1 MSETKKGPITV
12 MAHLV
17 AGYPSDG
24 IARAAAR
31 GLADG
36 GVSYFEVQFP
46 FSDPSADGKAI
57 QTACA
62 SVLER
67 GYRVS
72 EGFDFVASLRRDY
85 PGIPV
90 FIMTYADLA
99 YRKAIADFA
108 SRAAGA
114 GASGLIVPDL
124 PFDAD
129 EGLDAECRK
138 RGLCAV
144 PVAAPSMTAT
154 RLAELAALGRPYVYA
169 ALRAGIT
176 GASTTIDAETLSF
189 IRAVSASDGPG
200 GIGDRAGSGDRAK
213 NPAPGKVLGGFG
225 IRSGAQSSAL
235 KDSVHAV
242 VAGSVFVDI
251 IAATACDGPEAV
263 YAAIRAKAG
272 ELTGLI

>member
-17 AGYPSDG
+17 AGYPNDG

-31 GLADG
+31 GLAAG

-46 FSDPSADGKAI
+46 FSDPSADGKSI

-62 SVLER
+62 GVLGR

-85 PGIPV
+85 PDIPC
-90 FIMTYADLA
+90 FIMTYANLA
-99 YRKAIADFA
+99 YRNGIADFA
-108 SRAAGA
+108 SRAAES

-129 EGLDAECRK
+129 EGLDAECVK
-138 RGLCAV
+138 RGLTSV
-144 PVAAPSMTAT
+144 PVAAPSMSAS
-154 RLAELAALGRPYVYA
+154 RLAKLASLGRPYVYA

-176 GASTTIDAETLSF
+176 GATTTIDGETLAF
-189 IRAVSASDGPG
+189 IRAVSASGDTGNAEAGPESP
-200 GIGDRAGSGDRAK
+200 ILTESAS
-213 NPAPGKVLGGFG
+213 KVLGGFG
-225 IRSGAQSSAL
+225 IRTGAQSSAL
-235 KDSVHAV
+235 KDAVHAV

-251 IAATACDGPEAV
+251 IAASAGDGPDAV
-263 YAAIRAKAG
+263 YGAIRAKAA
-272 ELTGLI
+272 ELSGMV

>member
-1 MSETKKGPITV
+1 MNETRKGPITV

-17 AGYPSDG
+17 AGYPTDG

-31 GLADG
+31 GLAAG

-72 EGFDFVASLRRDY
+72 EGFDFVASLRRDW
-85 PGIPV
+85 PDIPC
-90 FIMTYADLA
+90 FIMTYANLA
-99 YRKAIADFA
+99 YRNGIADFA
-108 SRAAGA
+108 SRAADSGA
-114 GASGLIVPDL
+114 AGLIVPDL

-129 EGLDAECRK
+129 EGLDAECLK
-138 RGLCAV
+138 RGLCSV
-144 PVAAPSMTAT
+144 PVAAPSMGAS
-154 RLAELAALGRPYVYA
+154 RLAELASLGRPYVYA

-176 GASTTIDAETLSF
+176 GASTTIDGETLAF
-189 IRAVSASDGPG
+189 IRAVSAPSDSK
-200 GIGDRAGSGDRAK
+200 RAEAGTDKGARA
-213 NPAPGKVLGGFG
+213 PSHSKVLGGFG
-225 IRSGAQSSAL
+225 IRTGVQSSAL
-235 KDSVHAV
+235 KDAVHAV

-251 IAATACDGPEAV
+251 IAATASGGPDAV
-263 YAAIRAKAG
+263 YDAIRAKAA
-272 ELTGLI
+272 ELTGMV